1 MAPPEQEGKDRRI
14 IDLVADHDR
23 LVELNFRVSGVADVS
38 NDHEERI
45 RGLENTRVRKLED
58 QQNEWKGALKSWGII
73 LLIVELLLNFLQFY
87 MMRRPS

>member
-45 RGLENTRVRKLED
+45 RELESTRVRKLED
-58 QQNEWKGALKSWGII
+58 QQNEWKGALKSWGIL

-87 MMRRPS
+87 MVHKPT